1 MISVIPAPVPLSGF
15 GFSCPAGTAA
25 NGGQPAATSETNG
38 GTAAG
43 SGGGANPTAAG
54 SVAGIG
60 TGASGVGNP
69 VPGLAPPVQC
79 PAPAAAR
86 SLGLPGL
93 PIDGGPLA
101 ALAIAL
107 IAMFAGYLMSS
118 IRRRAATT

>member
-43 SGGGANPTAAG
+43 SAGGANQTAAG
-54 SVAGIG
+54 SVAG
-60 TGASGVGNP
+60 TGAPGVGNP